1 MYTSTKTTNKLKTHG
16 LLEDNP
22 REDARAAV
30 PNRPRTQSSIR
41 REKDKREKEK
51 LREREKTKKKSK
63 DKDKGKDKLR
73 EAGRGLDTGP
83 SSQTTSRESI
93 VSTAV
98 QDKTKNDNF
107 VIGWAR
113 HLPGRHI
120 SPPPSQS
127 PPPSMPSPPTTMH
140 VSSAST
146 SSQAS
151 ESGTWDPTLS
161 VTDSAGPFRN
171 YHPPSHASSSR
182 VSIDEKDADE
192 EDDMYDEYHQPV
204 QRRSHAETYDSLTPI
219 HHEHARRLLG
229 SNASSGGKRF
239 KLFNKRSGN
248 VADWPPSSPTSS
260 MVPSPVPWMLVNNSE
275 KVEEGQVVMTNLNDN
290 FGAVGLVPPRQPS
303 RPTRPRPSRGDE
315 NMLLQVPDDSLYMV
329 LPLFAGE
336 TDSEYMPENRDSTS
350 TIPLEQRKYLLVY
363 YVPFDKINK
372 EGKKVET
379 AATGADTGKNRSVF
393 LSSFRVSSHLMTYK
407 DFRGTNVRL
416 PDRGL
421 SVTGPLSKATPPDV
435 VPDIHMD
442 AVAIAQCTKREHGIE
457 FLPEGLHKLGL
468 ASSEEIHPIFDGET
482 PADFEIEQRF
492 ELSAIGRAV
501 VEMAWMGA
509 MAVTSFGSV

>member
-22 REDARAAV
+22 RDDSTAV
-30 PNRPRTQSSIR
+30 AVRPRTQSSSR
-41 REKDKREKEK
+41 REKDKREKER
-51 LREREKTKKKSK
+51 REREKAKKKAK
-63 DKDKGKDKLR
+63 EKDKGKDKR
-73 EAGRGLDTGP
+73 EAGRGLDTGA
-83 SSQTTSRESI
+83 SSQTTSHESI
-93 VSTAV
+93 VLPT
-98 QDKTKNDNF
+98 QDKSKNDGL
-107 VIGWAR
+107 VSSWVR

-120 SPPPSQS
+120 SPPPSHS
-127 PPPSMPSPPTTMH
+127 PPPSMPSPPSTMH

-151 ESGTWDPTLS
+151 ESGTWDTSIS

-171 YHPPSHASSSR
+171 YHPPLHASSSR
-182 VSIDEKDADE
+182 VTIDEKDTDE
-192 EDDMYDEYHQPV
+192 EDDMIDEYHLPV

-229 SNASSGGKRF
+229 SNASSGTRRF

-290 FGAVGLVPPRQPS
+290 FGAVGLVPPRQPN
-303 RPTRPRPSRGDE
+303 RPSRPRPSRGGEE

-336 TDSEYMPENRDSTS
+336 TDPEFMPLHMDMSS
-350 TIPLEQRKYLLVY
+350 KIPLEQRKYLLVY
-363 YVPFDKINK
+363 YVPFGKISK
-372 EGKKVET
+372 SGKKAEL
-379 AATGADTGKNRSVF
+379 AAASSDTGKNRSVF
-393 LSSFRVSSHLMTYK
+393 LPSFRVSSHLMTYK
-407 DFRGTNVRL
+407 DFRGSGVRL
-416 PDRGL
+416 PDQGL

-435 VPDIHMD
+435 IPDIHMD
-442 AVAIAQCTKREHGIE
+442 AIAIAQCTKREIGIE

-468 ASSEEIHPIFDGET
+468 CQAEEVPPIFDGEN
-482 PADFEIEQRF
+482 PEGSEIELRF